1 MDPVPYAIALTS
13 AWAVAAT
20 ILAVR
25 HRQGRHRE
33 RQGHADAQVLVQRQ
47 RAALSRLKAHAA
59 TVAAELEALQQRH
72 EQLLRAAEPTQPDD
86 TSVSM
91 LVPAGLDIS
100 AEVCTLFEHVA
111 RVARAIRPYSAFNR
125 GHLGPEPRNGRYDLH
140 WLSDCL
146 HSFDQL
152 GNALSRGSIDA
163 LAAACRELLT
173 MYELYPADGSGYDSR
188 AAFQRLRESVP
199 LAPPGEALRSI
210 LGKIATL
217 QAAQAGEP
225 DEAPAALQ
233 FV

>member
-1 MDPVPYAIALTS
+1 MGTAPYVIAIIS
-13 AWAVAAT
+13 AWAVVAT

-25 HRQGRHRE
+25 HRHGRLRE
-33 RQGHADAQVLVQRQ
+33 RQGHADARELVQRH
-47 RAALSRLKAHAA
+47 RAALSRLKHQAA
-59 TVAAELEALQQRH
+59 ALGAEMDALRQRH
-72 EQLLRAAEPTQPDD
+72 EALLRAAETRPADEAP
-86 TSVSM
+86 VPM
-91 LVPAGLDIS
+91 VVPAGLDIS

-146 HSFDQL
+146 HSFDQF

-199 LAPPGEALRSI
+199 LAPAGEALRSI
-210 LGKIATL
+210 LGKIAAL
-217 QAAQAGEP
+217 QAAQPGEA
-225 DEAPAALQ
+225 EVAVAAEQL
-233 FV
+233 V